1 MVVLVLFWSYWS
13 FCFEGYSQFVQV
25 ISFWS
30 FSHFVL
36 VVLLVLLIGLHA
48 LTCIGPVVSIVLHS
62 RASFFTLKL
71 CLSPKC
77 VTDHNT
83 KTTPGKLQVNPVKD

>member
-1 MVVLVLFWSYWS
+1 MHKLFVSFGSQNAEDKLVFKTFY
-13 FCFEGYSQFVQV
+13 
-25 ISFWS
+25 
-30 FSHFVL
+30 
-36 VVLLVLLIGLHA
+36 
-48 LTCIGPVVSIVLHS
+48 T